1 MQVDAFMIA
10 RAAEVHDRLLYALAA
25 GWTRCWP
32 GPGQRYP
39 YLTNLSVFASVRVD
53 PAEMDG
59 EHRFAV
65 TARDPDEV
73 LLGPSPIEGSFVCAR
88 DRSGGEEMSQ
98 LVHVN
103 ATLRVEFPQP
113 GVYSLVLSLDGA
125 EAHRI
130 QIAALAGA
138 P

>member
-53 PAEMDG
+53 PAEMDV

-73 LLGPSPIEGSFVCAR
+73 LLGPAPIEGSFVCAR

-98 LVHVN
+98 LVQRQRN
-103 ATLRVEFPQP
+103 ASCRVSSPRR
-113 GVYSLVLSLDGA
+113 VLPRPPAST
-125 EAHRI
+125 
-130 QIAALAGA
+130 ALKRTASRS
-138 P
+138 PR